1 MTGVHG
7 ILLGRVA
14 SSSAEKR
21 GMPERAGEAGPIPDH
36 AELLSAE
43 KRGMPERAGEA
54 GPIPDHAELFLRGV
68 TAGAA
73 SLSSGEDAAWRLNGR
88 FNRVTTGVSQ

>member
-1 MTGVHG
+1 MPGVHG

-14 SSSAEKR
+14 SSSAETR

-36 AELLSAE
+36 V
-43 KRGMPERAGEA
+43 
-54 GPIPDHAELFLRGV
+54 ELFLRGV

-73 SLSSGEDAAWRLNGR
+73 SLSSGEDAAWWPQGHYG
-88 FNRVTTGVSQ
+88 RVTTGVSQ

>member
-14 SSSAEKR
+14 SSS
-21 GMPERAGEAGPIPDH
+21 
-36 AELLSAE
+36 
-43 KRGMPERAGEA
+43 EA

-73 SLSSGEDAAWRLNGR
+73 SLSSGEDAAWRPYGR

>member
-1 MTGVHG
+1 MPGVHG

-36 AELLSAE
+36 AEL
-43 KRGMPERAGEA
+43 
-54 GPIPDHAELFLRGV
+54 FLRGV
-68 TAGAA
+68 TAGVA
-73 SLSSGEDAAWRLNGR
+73 SPPEGEDAAWRPQGR